1 MIRTRG
7 RSSVVAMALFACLA
21 LLPAAARATSVEKA
35 GDRDDILISD
45 NAGVTDQLVVSGLF
59 DEAVIVTSTNGT
71 PITAEGDC
79 AQTSPTV
86 VTCPGVRQLS
96 ANLGGGDDS
105 IVEDAGNVDTE
116 FNGEAGND
124 TLTGGANDN
133 VLGGGPGD
141 DNLNGNNGRD
151 TLEGGP
157 GSDTESGGAGD
168 DRLGGADG
176 TRAPLDTGAD
186 SFDGGL
192 GADLLF
198 TADGQNDRF
207 ITCSPQQDAAFDF
220 AGVDLLD
227 LRVRNCDL
235 IQRAAKDQHP
245 TVQLRARTVRVRGGR
260 ASVQLQC
267 PRSAPGGR
275 CDGTAEIVKSGRVIA
290 RGSYRLRR
298 GQTRTVRLRLRRRAS
313 GRAELHTAERD
324 TQGRPETTSSRIRL
338 VR

>member
-7 RSSVVAMALFACLA
+7 RPSAVVMAMLVCLG
-21 LLPAAARATSVEKA
+21 LLPATVRATTVEQQ

-45 NAGVTDQLVVSGLF
+45 DANVTDQLVVGGAF

-71 PITAEGDC
+71 PITAVALC
-79 AQTSPTV
+79 TQTSPTV
-86 VTCPGVRQLS
+86 VTCPGVRDLS
-96 ANLGGGDDS
+96 ANLGGGDDA

-116 FNGEAGND
+116 FNGEEGND
-124 TLTGGANDN
+124 TLTGGFNDN
-133 VLGGGPGD
+133 VLRGGPGN
-141 DNLNGNNGRD
+141 DNLAGNAGKD
-151 TLEGGP
+151 TLEEGP
-157 GSDTESGGAGD
+157 GTDIESGGPGD

-192 GADLLF
+192 GTDLLF

-207 ITCSPQQDAAFDF
+207 ISCSPAPDPAFDF
-220 AGVDLLD
+220 AGVDLVD

-260 ASVQLQC
+260 AVRLQC
-267 PRSAPGGR
+267 PPRAPGGR
-275 CDGTAEIVKSGRVIA
+275 CDGTAEIVKGGRVIA

-313 GRAELHTAERD
+313 GRAELRTAERD
-324 TQGRPETTSSRIRL
+324 TQGRPETTRSRILLIR
-338 VR
+338 